1 MLIDMC
7 ARPKRAPFKVS
18 TTARV
23 LGFLRE
29 SENYV
34 SGQGI
39 SRELGL
45 SRVAIWKHVKTL
57 QAQGCRI
64 DACRHRGY
72 RLVGVPDMPTEE
84 AVSALLQTKTLG
96 RPVIF
101 FREVDSTNRQ
111 LSTRA
116 NEAADG
122 TALVAD
128 HQTAGRGRM
137 GRAWFSPAGANV
149 YLSILLRPQVSLAQ
163 ISTLPLVAGC
173 AVARTVNKLAAD
185 VPVKLKWPNDLHV
198 NGKKLGGILCEMAA
212 ETDNVQHVVV
222 GIGLNVNLR
231 RSHLPAAI
239 ARTATSLAIET
250 RKTYARAEVVA
261 ELLNQFEAAYNVWAV
276 EGLEPFLPEI
286 AAIDSLKGRFIR
298 VEQTGRRVVEGMA
311 EGVAVDGT
319 LSLRQADGTHIAVC
333 SGDAHIVPQESGA
346 TA

>member
-1 MLIDMC
+1 MC

-23 LGFLRE
+23 LGFLRD
-29 SENYV
+29 SDNYV

-39 SRELGL
+39 SEELGL

-72 RLVGVPDMPTEE
+72 RLIGVPDMPTEE
-84 AVSALLQTKTLG
+84 AVDALLRTKELG
-96 RPVIF
+96 RPLLF

-111 LSTRA
+111 LGARA
-116 NEAADG
+116 VSAAEG
-122 TALVAD
+122 LALVAD

-163 ISTLPLVAGC
+163 IATLPLVVGC
-173 AVARTVNKLAAD
+173 VVARTVEKLAPGI
-185 VPVKLKWPNDLHV
+185 PVQLKWPNDLHV
-198 NGKKLGGILCEMAA
+198 NGRKLGGILCEMTA
-212 ETDNVQHVVV
+212 EADGVQHVVV

-239 ARTATSLAIET
+239 ARLATSLAIET
-250 RKTYARAEVVA
+250 RRTFARAEVVA
-261 ELLNQFEAAYNVWAV
+261 ELLNQFEPAYHVWRV
-276 EGLEPFLPEI
+276 EGLEPFLPQI
-286 AAIDSLKGRFIR
+286 AALDLLKGRTLRI
-298 VEQTGRRVVEGMA
+298 EQANRRTVEGVA
-311 EGVAVDGT
+311 EGVGVDGT
-319 LSLRQADGTHIAVC
+319 LSLRQPDGSRIAVC
-333 SGDAHIVPQESGA
+333 SGDAHVITGDAAAASA
-346 TA
+346 